1 MAKKGFAEWILE
13 WDVPMVERAMKKA
26 TSDYDRFI
34 RKGVM
39 QPAGLQ
45 NWMNRLT
52 GMYLYLKDNEPATYA
67 FRDQHLDKC
76 KLELVDPDASKE
88 FYAMLHP
95 ETVKQEQAKV
105 VEPKKTTKKAE
116 PKAKHSDLI
125 DKLNRMKAMANDVKI
140 VVEGDPLVDGQKIVE
155 IVQ

>member
-26 TSDYDRFI
+26 TSDYNRFI
-34 RKGVM
+34 TKGVM
-39 QPAGLQ
+39 QPTGLQ

-95 ETVKQEQAKV
+95 KTEKQEQAKV
-105 VEPKKTTKKAE
+105 VEVEPKKTTKKAE
-116 PKAKHSDLI
+116 PKVKHSDFI
-125 DKLNRMKAMANDVKI
+125 DRLKAMSNDVKI